1 MEAELNV
8 AEPSVGDIMRRDVPV
23 VTPAHSV
30 ATVARIMAESGLPG
44 VPVLD
49 GDEIVGIVTESDIIA
64 REANV
69 DVPSVVPF
77 LDAIF
82 VADGGRDFDED
93 LRHVLA
99 ATAGDLMTSPVYN
112 ILASATLTQLA
123 TLMLDEKVNP
133 VPVLSEDR
141 VLVGIVSR
149 ADLVRV
155 IARLEQISD
164 GLESVD
170 V

>member
-1 MEAELNV
+1 VEAE
-8 AEPSVGDIMRRDVPV
+8 PTVGEVMRRDVPV
-23 VTPAHSV
+23 VTLGHSV
-30 ATVARIMAESGLPG
+30 AAVARIMAESGLPG

-49 GDEIVGIVTESDIIA
+49 GEEIVGIVTESDIIA

-82 VADGGRDFDED
+82 VADGGRDFDDD

-123 TLMLDEKVNP
+123 TLMVDERVNP
-133 VPVLSEDR
+133 VPVLNEDR
-141 VLVGIVSR
+141 TLVGIVSR
-149 ADLVRV
+149 ADLVKV
-155 IARLEQISD
+155 IARLEQND
-164 GLESVD
+164 GDWETPGA
-170 V
+170 

>member
-1 MEAELNV
+1 M
-8 AEPSVGDIMRRDVPV
+8 AEPNVGDVMRREVPV

-30 ATVARIMAESGLPG
+30 AAVARIMAESGLPG

-49 GDEIVGIVTESDIIA
+49 GEEIVGIVTESDIIA

-99 ATAGDLMTSPVYN
+99 TTAGDLMSSPVYN

-133 VPVLSEDR
+133 VPVLNEER
-141 VLVGIVSR
+141 LLVGIVSR
-149 ADLVRV
+149 ADLVKV
-155 IARLEQISD
+155 IARLEQSD
-164 GLESVD
+164 D
-170 V
+170 VSETVGA

>member
-1 MEAELNV
+1 METDLTL
-8 AEPSVGDIMRRDVPV
+8 AEPNVGDVMRRDVPV

-30 ATVARIMAESGLPG
+30 AAVARIMAESGLPG

-49 GDEIVGIVTESDIIA
+49 GEEIVGIVTESDIIA

-77 LDAIF
+77 LDALF

-99 ATAGDLMTSPVYN
+99 TTAGDLMTSPVYN

-133 VPVLSEDR
+133 VPVLNEER
-141 VLVGIVSR
+141 LLVGIVSR
-149 ADLVRV
+149 ADLVKV
-155 IARLEQISD
+155 IARLEQNGD
-164 GLESVD
+164 GSEAVD
-170 V
+170 T